1 MEEMA
6 KNLQE
11 LRQRNDKYEK
21 LINELTR
28 EVRGYK
34 DAVSEH
40 TGSNH
45 GWNTDRNDNTNYN
58 TINEIMK

>member
-45 GWNTDRNDNTNYN
+45 G
-58 TINEIMK
+58 